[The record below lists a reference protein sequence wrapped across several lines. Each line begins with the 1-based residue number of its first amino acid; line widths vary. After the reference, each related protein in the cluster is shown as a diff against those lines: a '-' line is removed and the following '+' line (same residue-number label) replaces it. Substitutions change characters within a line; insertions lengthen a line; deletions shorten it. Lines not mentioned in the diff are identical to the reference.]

1 MSDWIRD
8 FAVCLNNY
16 REYLNRIRK
25 SNRKAD
31 LSKYKSSL
39 APAKTLDENSTIKH
53 LDEPCENLD
62 ET

>member
-8 FAVCLNNY
+8 FAVCSNNY
-16 REYLNRIRK
+16 REYLNRK
-25 SNRKAD
+25 KAD

>member
-1 MSDWIRD
+1 MPDWIRD

-16 REYLNRIRK
+16 REYLNRK
-25 SNRKAD
+25 KAD

-39 APAKTLDENSTIKH
+39 APAKTLDENLTIKH